1 MKKKTILSFFIIIGF
16 FISACSHQEDI
27 QNDFMFEEYSKG
39 DKIVLNSVN
48 GGAKALI
55 RTDKGFIVEGE
66 EDKVLMIDFF
76 GTFCAP
82 CKEEALELSKLWK
95 NNSNKFIIMGLTH
108 FEDVSDET
116 VKKFAD
122 DYGAYY
128 FLSNDSQ
135 NDRIIAQILKDI
147 DYQSMEQLP
156 FKVVMKNGIYQN
168 LSNYWD
174 NNTSTN
180 FYLGKIPTDFIQD
193 DLDKIYK
200 EK

>member
-1 MKKKTILSFFIIIGF
+1 
-16 FISACSHQEDI
+16 
-27 QNDFMFEEYSKG
+27 
-39 DKIVLNSVN
+39 
-48 GGAKALI
+48 
-55 RTDKGFIVEGE
+55 
-66 EDKVLMIDFF
+66 
-76 GTFCAP
+76 
-82 CKEEALELSKLWK
+82 
-95 NNSNKFIIMGLTH
+95 MGLTH

-174 NNTSTN
+174 SNTSTN

>member
-16 FISACSHQEDI
+16 FINACSHQEDI

-48 GGAKALI
+48 GGAKTLI

-174 NNTSTN
+174 SNTSTN
-180 FYLGKIPTDFIQD
+180 FYLGK
-193 DLDKIYK
+193 
-200 EK
+200 